1 MRNPYSK
8 FKISTP
14 KMLATLTIRND
25 IYSVFPSEVKLNGN
39 RSASFDLTKRK
50 QQRRRGGRGRGR
62 KKKGRE
68 EGNELKM

>member
-50 QQRRRGGRGRGR
+50 KQRRREGREGGR